1 MKFLHKL
8 NYVLLILC
16 LSCTAY
22 ANEVKEEK
30 EIVDTEYQF
39 THNYMAKG
47 ENGYY
52 LCIGSFLFYWEEGMD
67 EATPLCSKIDCMHQ
81 YEEDREKAR
90 ECEAYV
96 GYTSMNLLDYYD
108 GKLYTFGVDWE
119 HGRSIIQYVM
129 DADGTNREKNDEY
142 KYYDYVS
149 GWSPRYHKGY
159 LYYATVEAEPLGE
172 GYVNKVSKLWR
183 KIADGSEEAE
193 ELFETDYKAE
203 SKVAFDSGFVMPF
216 YLYKDYAYFATMRE
230 DLSLIHI

>member
-67 EATPLCSKIDCMHQ
+67 EAIPLCSKIDCMHQ
-81 YEEDREKAR
+81 YEEDQEKAR

-96 GYTSMNLLDYYD
+96 GRTMLIC
-108 GKLYTFGVDWE
+108 W
-119 HGRSIIQYVM
+119 IIM
-129 DADGTNREKNDEY
+129 MENC
-142 KYYDYVS
+142 
-149 GWSPRYHKGY
+149 
-159 LYYATVEAEPLGE
+159 
-172 GYVNKVSKLWR
+172 
-183 KIADGSEEAE
+183 
-193 ELFETDYKAE
+193 
-203 SKVAFDSGFVMPF
+203 
-216 YLYKDYAYFATMRE
+216 
-230 DLSLIHI
+230 IHLV

>member
-39 THNYMAKG
+39 THEYMAKG

-96 GYTSMNLLDYYD
+96 GYTLMNLLDYYD
-108 GKLYTFGVDWE
+108 GKLYRFG
-119 HGRSIIQYVM
+119 
-129 DADGTNREKNDEY
+129 
-142 KYYDYVS
+142 
-149 GWSPRYHKGY
+149 
-159 LYYATVEAEPLGE
+159 
-172 GYVNKVSKLWR
+172 
-183 KIADGSEEAE
+183 
-193 ELFETDYKAE
+193 
-203 SKVAFDSGFVMPF
+203 
-216 YLYKDYAYFATMRE
+216 E
-230 DLSLIHI
+230 D